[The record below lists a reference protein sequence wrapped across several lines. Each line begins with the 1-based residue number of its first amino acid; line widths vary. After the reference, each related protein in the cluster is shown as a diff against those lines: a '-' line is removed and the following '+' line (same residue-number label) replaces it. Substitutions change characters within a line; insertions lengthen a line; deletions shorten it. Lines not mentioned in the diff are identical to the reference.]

1 MKALVQRVTKA
12 SVSIAGETVAS
23 IGKGYLVL
31 FGVAHSDTEEMA
43 RHLAKRLVALRIFED
58 DAGKTN
64 RSIVDVG
71 GSVIVVSQ
79 FTLYADTKHGNRPG
93 FSGAAR
99 PEKAIPLYELFV
111 SSLREALGPERVG
124 TGRFGAE
131 MEVSLINDGPFT
143 VELVEGDDNA
153 RGNLQSRGAI

>member
-1 MKALVQRVTKA
+1 MKALIQRVERA
-12 SVSIAGETVAS
+12 SVTIAGETVAS

-31 FGVAHSDTEEMA
+31 FGVAHTDTEEMA

-64 RSIVDVG
+64 KSIVDVD
-71 GSVIVVSQ
+71 GSVVVVSQ
-79 FTLYADTKHGNRPG
+79 FTLYADTRHGNRPG
-93 FSGAAR
+93 FSEAAR

-111 SSLREALGPERVG
+111 SSLRELLGEGRVG

-131 MEVSLINDGPFT
+131 MKVELLNDGPFT
-143 VELVEGDDNA
+143 VELEEGE
-153 RGNLQSRGAI
+153 